1 MNPNPVL
8 LCLAIG
14 LAACAAVFLAL
25 LLRAE
30 RQVDDR
36 DAQVQ
41 TLTELLTGSRTDA
54 AQYRTQLIATTKER
68 DQLRHDAYLHETWTI
83 GGGGTWA
90 A

>member
-1 MNPNPVL
+1 MNAVL

-14 LAACAAVFLAL
+14 LAL

-36 DAQVQ
+36 DA
-41 TLTELLTGSRTDA
+41 ELDALREMFLNAREDA
-54 AQYRTQLIATTKER
+54 AYQRKQLIAATRER
-68 DQLRHDAYLHETWTI
+68 DQLARDAYLHETWTI
-83 GGGGTWA
+83 GGGEVWA